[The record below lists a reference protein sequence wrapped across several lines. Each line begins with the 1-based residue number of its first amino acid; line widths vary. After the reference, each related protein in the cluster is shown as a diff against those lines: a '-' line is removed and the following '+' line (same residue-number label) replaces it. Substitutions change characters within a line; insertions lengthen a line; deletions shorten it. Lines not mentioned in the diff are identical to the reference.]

1 MPELPEVETIRAQL
15 AERITGRTI
24 KRIEVVDPKF
34 AEPATPDELIAAVR
48 GRQIEAVTRR
58 GKYLM
63 WEFPGGDALAIH
75 LRMTGRLHWRAG
87 PPDEPPR
94 FLRAMFALDD
104 GATMTFSDMRR
115 FGRAWML
122 PADPGERQ
130 DYWRGRVGPEPL
142 AESYTGRDFA
152 EAIGGRSGPIKGVIL
167 NQAVV
172 AGVGNMYAD
181 EALFQARI
189 HPERPAAS
197 LDDDEAR
204 LLHEAIRDRLRVA
217 IAHGGASIDDYRD
230 GLGDKG
236 RMQEELRVHLHEGEP
251 CPRCAATIVK
261 TRVAQRGTYTCPSCQ
276 PRHPGRRSS

>member
-1 MPELPEVETIRAQL
+1 MPELPEVETIRTQL

-24 KRIEVVDPKF
+24 REMEVVDAKF
-34 AEPATPDELIAAVR
+34 AEPATPEELVAAVR
-48 GRQIEAVTRR
+48 GQRIDAVTRR

-63 WEFPGGDALAIH
+63 WEFPDGGALALH
-75 LRMTGRLHWRAG
+75 LRMTGRLHWRPG
-87 PPDEPPR
+87 PPEETPR
-94 FLRAMFALDD
+94 FLRASFGLDD

-122 PADPGERQ
+122 PADPADRE

-142 AESYTGRDFA
+142 ARSYSGSDFA
-152 EAIGGRSGPIKGVIL
+152 AAVARRSGPVKAVIL
-167 NQAVV
+167 NQAVI

-189 HPERPAAS
+189 HPERPASS
-197 LDDDEAR
+197 LSDDEAK
-204 LLHEAIRDRLRVA
+204 LLHRAIRDRLRVA

-230 GLGDKG
+230 GLGNTG
-236 RMQEELRVHLHEGEP
+236 QMQDQLRVHLHEGEP
-251 CPRCAATIVK
+251 CPRCKTTIVK

-276 PRHPGRRSS
+276 PRHPARSGS